1 MTEMT
6 ARERVQCV
14 LHGEIP
20 DRVPYVEMG
29 IDFPFICKLLDL
41 AIPTD
46 RFFESGEYASAP
58 IDIQMRV
65 NEILHRDNL
74 VYSMLPP
81 IPAVKVPGRD
91 GILFFEDGKIKDW
104 GDLDQLQFP
113 DLTNEAVL
121 APMRQFIAQR
131 GDYATIC
138 SCRVGISATYLAM
151 GMEHFY
157 YTMVDDP
164 ALIEEMMRRYTD
176 YAADVAEQAA
186 KLGFDIFWTADDIAA
201 RTATLFSPKMFR
213 ELMVPHIRKIAERI
227 HDVGI
232 QWIYH
237 SDGNLAA
244 VLEDLLALG
253 IRGLNPIEPTCMDIR
268 QLKKQYGDRVVLS
281 GNVDVHLL
289 AHGTPDE
296 VRATTLG
303 LLRDVAPGG
312 GYMLASGN
320 SIASFCKVECVKA
333 MCDTNY
339 EYGRY
344 PISVL

>member
-6 ARERVQCV
+6 SRERVQCV
-14 LHGEIP
+14 FNREIP

-29 IDFPFICKLLDL
+29 IDFPFVCKLLDL
-41 AIPTD
+41 D
-46 RFFESGEYASAP
+46 VNSSQYFDSGEYASTP
-58 IDIQMRV
+58 IEIQKCV
-65 NEILHRDNL
+65 NQILHRDNL

-81 IPAVKVPGRD
+81 IPSVKTAGRG
-91 GILFFEDGKIKDW
+91 GIRFFEEGKIKDW
-104 GDLDQLQFP
+104 ADLDQLQFP
-113 DLTNEAVL
+113 DLTSEAVL

-157 YTMVDDP
+157 YTLVDDP
-164 ALIEEMMRRYTD
+164 ALIEEMIRRYTD
-176 YAADVAEQAA
+176 YAANVAELAA
-186 KLGFDIFWTADDIAA
+186 KMGFDLFWTADDIAG
-201 RTATLFSPKMFR
+201 RTATLFSPEMFR
-213 ELMVPHIRKIAERI
+213 ELMVPHIRKVAERV
-227 HDVGI
+227 HESGI
-232 QWIYH
+232 RWIYH
-237 SDGNLAA
+237 SDGNLMA
-244 VLEDLLALG
+244 VIEDLLALG
-253 IRGLNPIEPTCMDIR
+253 IHGLNPIEPMCMDIR
-268 QLKKQYGDRVVLS
+268 QLKKQIGDRVVLS

-289 AHGTPDE
+289 ANSTPDE
-296 VRATTLG
+296 VRTTTLS

-320 SIASFCKVECVKA
+320 SIASFCDLDCVKA

-344 PISVL
+344 PISV